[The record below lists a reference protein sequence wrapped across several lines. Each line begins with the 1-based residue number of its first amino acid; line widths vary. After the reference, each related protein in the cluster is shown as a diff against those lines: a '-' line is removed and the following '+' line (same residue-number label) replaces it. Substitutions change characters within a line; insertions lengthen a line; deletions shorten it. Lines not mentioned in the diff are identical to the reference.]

1 LFTHLTKVMFK
12 KVLAILIIS
21 FISLTSRAQLM
32 EAFVHEGEFGV
43 SVGAGH
49 YLGDLTAGMKLFNT
63 KPKFA
68 GGIFFRKQFNNYVGI
83 KVSAN
88 YAFVGYSDKYISY
101 KDNFAQK
108 KRNLSF
114 NSNIWEFSISGDF
127 NFFRFQPGFNE
138 FRFTPYV
145 SLGIGAFAY
154 DPYAYLY
161 GEKYNLRSIGTEGQ
175 QDKVNYPNLKPYGT
189 MAICFPIGFGMKY
202 SINEKINVFAE
213 TVFRFTT
220 TDYLDDVSGNY
231 APDAFPVNPNG
242 QPSVGFLLQDRSY
255 EWGVPFGIKGRQRG
269 NSKQNDA
276 YITTQVGVSFNL
288 GSYRCPKY

>member
-1 LFTHLTKVMFK
+1 MFK
-12 KVLAILIIS
+12 KVVLIF
-21 FISLTSRAQLM
+21 FISILSFQSRAQLM
-32 EAFVHEGEFGV
+32 EPFIHEGEFGI
-43 SVGAGH
+43 SVGASH
-49 YLGDLTAGMKLFNT
+49 YFGDLTAGMRLFNL

-101 KDNFAQK
+101 LDNFTQK

-114 NSNIWEFSISGDF
+114 NSNIWELSVSGDF
-127 NFFRFQPGFNE
+127 NFFRFQPGFKDY
-138 FRFTPYV
+138 RFTPYV

-161 GEKYNLRSIGTEGQ
+161 GEKYYLRPIGTEGQ
-175 QDKVNYPNLKPYGT
+175 QDRTNYPDLKPYGT
-189 MAICFPIGFGMKY
+189 MAICFPVGFGLKY
-202 SINEKINVFAE
+202 SINEKINIFGE

-231 APDAFPVNPNG
+231 APDAFPANPNG
-242 QPSVGFLLQDRSY
+242 NPSAGFLLQDRSY
-255 EWGVPFGIKGRQRG
+255 EWGTPFGIKGRQRG
-269 NSKQNDA
+269 NSKQADA
-276 YITTQVGVSFNL
+276 FLTTQIGISINL
-288 GSYRCPKY
+288 GSYRCPTY